1 MHTVNAIYDNTE
13 KVFAVFGN
21 GSLGE
26 FTVDSNS
33 RITLT
38 SAPFPTGV
46 RVGFN
51 FTPILETMPIDKE
64 IDSGPLTG
72 QPKRVNKAIIDIS
85 GGLDITMK
93 AQDLSAKELVIQQVN
108 FTAGSDL
115 SAVTDKKEF
124 NFLGYSKSPTITIS
138 QNDPLPLKV
147 LGIAMEIQFA

>member
-1 MHTVNAIYDNTE
+1 MSVY
-13 KVFAVFGN
+13 GN

-26 FTVDSNS
+26 FTVNSSN

-38 SAPFPTGV
+38 SAPFPTGT

-51 FTPILETMPIDKE
+51 YTPILETMPIDKE
-64 IDSGPLTG
+64 IDTGPLTG
-72 QPKRVNKAIIDIS
+72 QPRRVNKAIVDIS

-93 AQDLSAKELVIQQVN
+93 AQDLEAKELVIQQVD
-108 FTAGSDL
+108 FTINSDTT
-115 SAVTDKKEF
+115 AVTDKKEF